1 MEAYG
6 RLASRRAPWL
16 FTAAGVFCAT
26 LSAFVAAGAALPV
39 LPPFVRGPVHAGD
52 VAVGVVIGAFSIS
65 AIVVRPLAGHMADR
79 RGRRPAMVAG
89 TLLTAAAGA
98 LLLAPASLPVALV
111 SRLVMGAGEGLLFT
125 AGSAWIVDLAPE
137 ERQGQVIGLFGLS
150 VWGGMTVGP
159 LIGDQLLSAGGYDAV
174 WATMAVVPLVGG
186 LIAWRLSAPARP
198 AAGAERGRLLP
209 PAVVGPGA
217 CLALANA
224 GYATMAAVVVLELA
238 RRGIGPGAPGVAA
251 CGAPVVPSPL

>member
-79 RGRRPAMVAG
+79 RGRRPVMVAG
-89 TLLTAAAGA
+89 PLPPAAAGA
-98 LLLAPASLPVALV
+98 LLLARASLPVALV

-159 LIGDQLLSAGGYDAV
+159 LIGDQLLSAGGDDAG

-186 LIAWRLSAPARP
+186 LIAWRVSEPAR
-198 AAGAERGRLLP
+198 AGAG
-209 PAVVGPGA
+209 
-217 CLALANA
+217 
-224 GYATMAAVVVLELA
+224 A
-238 RRGIGPGAPGVAA
+238 RRGRFGPPAGGVPGASVAPA
-251 CGAPVVPSPL
+251 QGRF